1 MMPVRDL
8 SGRITLPRVAVF
20 PAQPVLL
27 RRADLTMAT
36 LDSEGA
42 AILGE
47 VLHSLSRHGIAETGP
62 AFFRYDVIDMEGTM
76 RMSFGAQVAPGTPVP
91 PGLEAD
97 TLPAGRY
104 ITLTHHGHPD
114 ELYDVMVML
123 NLWAP
128 VRGHVW
134 DMEPIP
140 EGDRFAARL
149 EFYHDGSDTPPEA
162 WTTEVRVRLK
172 D

>member
-1 MMPVRDL
+1 MMPARDL
-8 SGRITLPRVAVF
+8 KGRITLPRRADF
-20 PAQPVLL
+20 PAQAVLL

-36 LDSEGA
+36 LDSQGGR
-42 AILGE
+42 ILGE
-47 VLHSLSRHGIAETGP
+47 VLETLARHGIAETGP

-76 RMSFGAQVAPGTPVP
+76 QMSFGAQVAPGTPTP

-97 TLPAGRY
+97 TLPAGCY

-128 VRGHVW
+128 ARGHLW
-134 DMEPIP
+134 DMKPTP

-149 EFYHDGSDTPPEA
+149 EFYHDGRETPPDD
-162 WTTEVRVRLK
+162 WTTEVRVRLA